1 MTTTVRWL
9 GLNKPVANLKLIR
22 DPGINPGQRLELS
35 VEQQSVVAHRGS
47 PLLVLGGPGTGK
59 SALMIERALSYIEEG
74 IDPNQIL
81 LLTFDRE
88 RATELNDSIVA
99 HIPKSINGAI
109 VKTIPAFAFGLLRAH
124 AAQNGK
130 KPPTLFSGAEQDFYI
145 RELLGPSVISNLA
158 GWPEELLAAVM
169 TGAFAREMRDLI
181 MRATERGI
189 NPDQLA
195 HLSSSENF
203 PLWLPASKFYLEYT
217 HSRTIDEDYKLDPSE
232 LIINAINLIARDE
245 KLHQE
250 LRDKYKVVFVD
261 EYQESDPAHRSLI
274 KLLSAQELTLFA
286 DPDLAVGRFRGAD
299 PEGVSRAADSF
310 ADSNGNPAKII
321 TLLKNYR
328 SSAELNNLTVSIAK
342 GFRYSRITDHRERVC
357 ASENNKEVAQSTEGT
372 EGTEG
377 KVHKHE
383 NGEILTAR
391 LETAHEEARFIA
403 HHFHS
408 LHLGQGIAYNKMAII
423 LRSPGARTAT
433 LRRTLGSLGIPVAQD
448 SNSIPLI
455 LQSAISPMILIA
467 RIGLAHSDERRREIL
482 NPENIEA
489 LLLSP
494 FAGGDPLTLRR
505 MRYTLLKMR
514 DVENVE
520 TNETKESGDKP
531 QNTHEI
537 LRDLLLT
544 PMADFDWNEFAAA
557 KRISDLIAVAIKAA
571 NRKAAQSENVLWE
584 IWDNAVADDGR
595 KISQLW
601 QSAAI
606 EGDSS
611 ADSNLD
617 AVLSLFEAAARHADR
632 YPGASAG
639 AFIKQIESEVI
650 EADTIATRA
659 ARTGV
664 VEILTA
670 HSAKGREWDVVAV
683 AGVEEGRWPNLKARG
698 SLLGSERLA
707 EIARRDVAAARSES
721 EHLLGAA
728 SALLD
733 DERRLFYNALTRA
746 RRYLFLT
753 STTGG
758 EEQPSQF
765 FAEVE
770 DHLYPTGAPE
780 LKLPTYL
787 PPALLVA
794 KLRKMAEDSTTKP
807 EDFAAAVTLL
817 KTLDKAGISAA
828 NPLRWYGALPLST
841 DAPLV
846 ADGEPLKISPS
857 SLETL
862 RKCSLKWVLENH
874 GGRDGDSNAQLL
886 GSAFHELAAR
896 VINGANVKELTS
908 ELKILWSKLELG
920 EGWSERKERDR
931 AVEMLVKFTNW
942 HQQRPTQLLA
952 VEESFSFT
960 LGRALIKGSVD
971 RLELAV
977 DGSLIIVDL
986 KTAKNVISI
995 PDGKEHAQLAAYQ
1008 LAVAE
1013 GGFKNFP
1020 DNKTPGGALLY
1031 YAADGKKGA
1040 DRKQAPINV
1049 ETVRGE
1055 ILRDSELMAA
1065 AKFIA
1070 TENSLCRTCG
1080 VIASCPIKNEGRS
1093 LFS

>member
-1 MTTTVRWL
+1 MATTVRWL

-22 DPGINPGQRLELS
+22 EPGINPGQRLELS
-35 VEQQSVVAHRGS
+35 DEQKSVVTHRGT
-47 PLLVLGGPGTGK
+47 PLLVIGGPGTGK
-59 SALMIERALSYIEEG
+59 SALMVERALSYIEEG

-88 RATELNDSIVA
+88 RATELNDAIVSQ
-99 HIPKSINGAI
+99 IPKSINGAI
-109 VKTIPAFAFGLLRAH
+109 VKTIPAFAYGLLRAH

-130 KPPTLFSGAEQDFYI
+130 KPPTLLSGAEQDFYI
-145 RELLGPSVISNLA
+145 RELLAPSAISNSA
-158 GWPEELLAAVM
+158 NWPEELLAAVK
-169 TGAFAREMRDLI
+169 TAAFAREMRDLI

-189 NPDQLA
+189 SSDQLA
-195 HLSSSENF
+195 QLSTRENF

-217 HSRTIDEDYKLDPSE
+217 QSRTIDEDYKLDPSE
-232 LIINAINLIARDE
+232 LIINAINLIGRDE

-250 LRDKYKVVFVD
+250 LRDKYKVILVD
-261 EYQESDPAHRSLI
+261 EYQESDPAHRALI
-274 KLLSAQELTLFA
+274 KLISAQELTLFA
-286 DPDLAVGRFRGAD
+286 DPDSAVGRFRGAD
-299 PEGVSRAADSF
+299 PEGVSRAAESF
-310 ADSNGNPAKII
+310 ADSNGNPAKTIY
-321 TLLKNYR
+321 LLKNYR
-328 SSAELNNLTVSIAK
+328 SSLELNNLTVSIAK
-342 GFRYSRITDHRERVC
+342 SFRYSRIINHRERIC
-357 ASENNKEVAQSTEGT
+357 ASENNKEVAQSTEVTKGT

-377 KVHKHE
+377 KVDKQE
-383 NGEILTAR
+383 NGEILRAR

-408 LHLGQGIAYNKMAII
+408 LHLGEGIPYNKMAII
-423 LRSPGARTAT
+423 LRSPGARSAT
-433 LRRTLGSLGIPVAQD
+433 LRRTLSALGIPVAQD

-482 NPENIEA
+482 TPENVES

-514 DVENVE
+514 DFDSSEVSE
-520 TNETKESGDKP
+520 TQ

-557 KRISDLIAVAIKAA
+557 KRISDLIAVSIKAA

-584 IWDNAVADDGR
+584 IWDNAIADDGR
-595 KISQLW
+595 KISQVW

-606 EGDSS
+606 DGDSS

-659 ARTGV
+659 ARNGV

-683 AGVEEGRWPNLKARG
+683 AGIEEGRWPNLKARG

-707 EIARRDVAAARSES
+707 EIARREVADARSES

-746 RRYLFLT
+746 RRYLLLT

-758 EEQPSQF
+758 DEQPSQF

-794 KLRKMAEDSTTKP
+794 KLRRIAEDSNTNK

-817 KTLDKAGISAA
+817 KTLDTAGISAA
-828 NPLRWYGALPLST
+828 NPQRWYGALPLST

-862 RKCSLKWVLENH
+862 RKCSLKWVLESH

-896 VINGANVKELTS
+896 VINGATVNELTS
-908 ELKILWSKLELG
+908 ELKTLWTKLELG
-920 EGWSERKERDR
+920 EGWSESKERDR

-952 VEESFSFT
+952 VEENFSFT
-960 LGRALIKGSVD
+960 LGRAVIKGSVD

-986 KTAKNVISI
+986 KTAKNVVSVAEGQ
-995 PDGKEHAQLAAYQ
+995 DHAQLAAYQ

-1020 DNKTPGGALLY
+1020 ENKTPGGALLY
-1031 YAADGKKGA
+1031 FVADGKKGA

-1049 ETVRGE
+1049 ENVRGE

-1065 AKFIA
+1065 AKFLA
-1070 TENSLCRTCG
+1070 TENTLCRTCG

>member
-1 MTTTVRWL
+1 M
-9 GLNKPVANLKLIR
+9 NKPVANLKLIR
-22 DPGINPGQRLELS
+22 DPGINPGQRLDLS
-35 VEQQSVVAHRGS
+35 VEQQSVVDHRGS

-59 SALMIERALSYIEEG
+59 SALMIERALSYIGEG
-74 IDPNQIL
+74 VDPNQIL

-99 HIPKSINGAI
+99 HLPKSINGAI

-130 KPPTLFSGAEQDFYI
+130 KPPTLLSGAEQDFYI
-145 RELLGPSVISNLA
+145 RELLGPSAISNLA
-158 GWPEELLAAVM
+158 GWPEELLAAVK
-169 TGAFAREMRDLI
+169 TAAFAREMRDLI

-195 HLSSSENF
+195 QLSSSENF
-203 PLWLPASKFYLEYT
+203 PIWLPASKFYLEYT

-250 LRDKYKVVFVD
+250 LRDKYKVVLVD

-310 ADSNGNPAKII
+310 ADSNGKPAKII
-321 TLLKNYR
+321 CLLKNYR
-328 SSAELNNLTVSIAK
+328 SSVELNNLTVSIAK

-357 ASENNKEVAQSTEGT
+357 EANKNSLNKKENSMS
-372 EGTEG
+372 
-377 KVHKHE
+377 
-383 NGEILTAR
+383 GEILTAR

-408 LHLGQGIAYNKMAII
+408 LHLGEGIAYNKMAII

-433 LRRTLGSLGIPVAQD
+433 LRRTLGALGIPVAQD

-482 NPENIEA
+482 NPENVEA

-514 DVENVE
+514 DVESNGSNGSNKSNGTGE
-520 TNETKESGDKP
+520 AQ

-557 KRISDLIAVAIKAA
+557 KRISDLIAVSIKAA

-601 QSAAI
+601 QNAAI
-606 EGDSS
+606 DGDSS

-659 ARTGV
+659 ARNGV

-707 EIARRDVAAARSES
+707 EIARREVAAARSES

-753 STTGG
+753 ATTGG
-758 EEQPSQF
+758 DEQPSQF

-770 DHLYPTGAPE
+770 EHLYPTGAPE
-780 LKLPTYL
+780 MKVPTYL

-794 KLRKMAEDSTTKP
+794 KLRKIAEDSATSP
-807 EDFAAAVTLL
+807 EDFEAAVTLL
-817 KTLDKAGISAA
+817 KTLDTSGISAA
-828 NPLRWYGALPLST
+828 NPQRWYGALPLST

-896 VINGANVKELTS
+896 VINGANVNELTS

-920 EGWSERKERDR
+920 EGWSESKEKDR
-931 AVEMLVKFTNW
+931 AVAMLVKFTNW
-942 HQQRPTQLLA
+942 HEQRPTQLLA
-952 VEESFSFT
+952 VEEGFSFT

-986 KTAKNVISI
+986 KTAKNAVSLA
-995 PDGKEHAQLAAYQ
+995 DGQDHAQLAAYQ

-1020 DNKTPGGALLY
+1020 ENKTPGGALLY
-1031 YAADGKKGA
+1031 YVADGKKGA
-1040 DRKQAPINV
+1040 DRKQSPINV

-1070 TENSLCRTCG
+1070 TENTLCRTCG
-1080 VIASCPIKNEGRS
+1080 VKASCPIKNEGRS

>member
-35 VEQQSVVAHRGS
+35 VEQKSVVTHRGS

-59 SALMIERALSYIEEG
+59 SVLMVERALSYIEEG

-130 KPPTLFSGAEQDFYI
+130 KPPTLLSGAEQDFYI
-145 RELLGPSVISNLA
+145 RELLGPSAISNSA
-158 GWPEELLAAVM
+158 DWPEELLPAVK
-169 TGAFAREMRDLI
+169 TAAFAREMRDLI
-181 MRATERGI
+181 MRSTERGI
-189 NPDQLA
+189 SSDQLA
-195 HLSSSENF
+195 QLSTSENF

-217 HSRTIDEDYKLDPSE
+217 QSRTIDEDYKLDPSE
-232 LIINAINLIARDE
+232 LIINAINLIGRNE
-245 KLHQE
+245 QLHQE
-250 LRDKYKVVFVD
+250 LRDKYKVILVD
-261 EYQESDPAHRSLI
+261 EYQESDPAHRELI
-274 KLLSAQELTLFA
+274 KLISAQELTLFA

-310 ADSNGNPAKII
+310 ADSNGNPAKVI

-328 SSAELNNLTVSIAK
+328 SSVELNNLTVSIAK

-357 ASENNKEVAQSTEGT
+357 EVKQSKKSAQSEQVA
-372 EGTEG
+372 EVEQDG
-377 KVHKHE
+377 KVISVS
-383 NGEILTAR
+383 GEILTAR

-433 LRRTLGSLGIPVAQD
+433 LRRTLGALGIPVAQD

-514 DVENVE
+514 DVDSSEVGE
-520 TNETKESGDKP
+520 TQ

-557 KRISDLIAVAIKAA
+557 KRISDLIAVAVKAA

-584 IWDNAVADDGR
+584 IWDNALSDDGR

-632 YPGASAG
+632 YPGASAS

-659 ARTGV
+659 ARNGV

-683 AGVEEGRWPNLKARG
+683 
-698 SLLGSERLA
+698 
-707 EIARRDVAAARSES
+707 
-721 EHLLGAA
+721 
-728 SALLD
+728 
-733 DERRLFYNALTRA
+733 
-746 RRYLFLT
+746 
-753 STTGG
+753 
-758 EEQPSQF
+758 
-765 FAEVE
+765 
-770 DHLYPTGAPE
+770 
-780 LKLPTYL
+780 
-787 PPALLVA
+787 
-794 KLRKMAEDSTTKP
+794 
-807 EDFAAAVTLL
+807 
-817 KTLDKAGISAA
+817 
-828 NPLRWYGALPLST
+828 
-841 DAPLV
+841 
-846 ADGEPLKISPS
+846 
-857 SLETL
+857 
-862 RKCSLKWVLENH
+862 
-874 GGRDGDSNAQLL
+874 
-886 GSAFHELAAR
+886 
-896 VINGANVKELTS
+896 
-908 ELKILWSKLELG
+908 
-920 EGWSERKERDR
+920 
-931 AVEMLVKFTNW
+931 
-942 HQQRPTQLLA
+942 
-952 VEESFSFT
+952 
-960 LGRALIKGSVD
+960 
-971 RLELAV
+971 
-977 DGSLIIVDL
+977 
-986 KTAKNVISI
+986 
-995 PDGKEHAQLAAYQ
+995 
-1008 LAVAE
+1008 
-1013 GGFKNFP
+1013 
-1020 DNKTPGGALLY
+1020 
-1031 YAADGKKGA
+1031 
-1040 DRKQAPINV
+1040 
-1049 ETVRGE
+1049 
-1055 ILRDSELMAA
+1055 
-1065 AKFIA
+1065 
-1070 TENSLCRTCG
+1070 
-1080 VIASCPIKNEGRS
+1080 
-1093 LFS
+1093 

>member
-1 MTTTVRWL
+1 MATTVRWL
-9 GLNKPVANLKLIR
+9 GLNKPVATLKLIR
-22 DPGINPGQRLELS
+22 EPGINLGQQLELS
-35 VEQQSVVAHRGS
+35 DEQKSVVTHRGT
-47 PLLVLGGPGTGK
+47 PLLVIGGPGTGK
-59 SALMIERALSYIEEG
+59 SALMVERALSYIKEG

-88 RATELNDSIVA
+88 RATELNDAIVSQ
-99 HIPKSINGAI
+99 IPKSINGAI
-109 VKTIPAFAFGLLRAH
+109 VKTIPAFAYGLLRAH

-130 KPPTLFSGAEQDFYI
+130 KPPTLLSGAEQDFYI
-145 RELLGPSVISNLA
+145 RELLAPSAISNSA
-158 GWPEELLAAVM
+158 NWPEELLAAVK
-169 TGAFAREMRDLI
+169 TAAFAREMRDLI

-189 NPDQLA
+189 SSDQLA
-195 HLSSSENF
+195 QLSTRENF

-217 HSRTIDEDYKLDPSE
+217 QSRTIDEDYKLDPSE
-232 LIINAINLIARDE
+232 LIINAINLIGRDE

-250 LRDKYKVVFVD
+250 LRDKYKVILVD
-261 EYQESDPAHRSLI
+261 EYQESDPAHRALI
-274 KLLSAQELTLFA
+274 KLISTQELTLFA
-286 DPDLAVGRFRGAD
+286 DPDSAVGRFRGAD

-310 ADSNGNPAKII
+310 ADSNGNPAKTIY
-321 TLLKNYR
+321 LLKNYR
-328 SSAELNNLTVSIAK
+328 SSLELNNLTVSIANS
-342 GFRYSRITDHRERVC
+342 FRYSRIINHRERIC
-357 ASENNKEVAQSTEGT
+357 ASENNKEFAQSEK
-372 EGTEG
+372 G
-377 KVHKHE
+377 KVDKQE
-383 NGEILTAR
+383 NGEILTAC

-408 LHLGQGIAYNKMAII
+408 LHLGEGIPYNKMAII

-433 LRRTLGSLGIPVAQD
+433 LRRTLGALGIPVAQD

-455 LQSAISPMILIA
+455 LQSVISPMILIA

-482 NPENIEA
+482 TPENVGS

-514 DVENVE
+514 DIDHDQSEE
-520 TNETKESGDKP
+520 KQ

-557 KRISDLIAVAIKAA
+557 KRVSDLIAVSIKAA
-571 NRKAAQSENVLWE
+571 NRKVAQSENVLWE
-584 IWDNAVADDGR
+584 IWDNAIAEDGR
-595 KISQLW
+595 KISQVW
-601 QSAAI
+601 QGAAI
-606 EGDSS
+606 DGDSS

-617 AVLSLFEAAARHADR
+617 AVLSLFESAARHADR

-659 ARTGV
+659 ARNGV

-683 AGVEEGRWPNLKARG
+683 AGIEEARWPNLKARG
-698 SLLGSERLA
+698 SLLGSERVA
-707 EIARRDVAAARSES
+707 EIARREVADARSES

-746 RRYLFLT
+746 RRYLLLT

-758 EEQPSQF
+758 DEQPSQF

-794 KLRKMAEDSTTKP
+794 KLRRIAEDSNTNQ

-817 KTLDKAGISAA
+817 KTLDTAGISAA
-828 NPLRWYGALPLST
+828 NPQRWYGALPLST

-862 RKCSLKWVLENH
+862 RKCSLKWVLESH

-896 VINGANVKELTS
+896 VINGATVNELTS
-908 ELKILWSKLELG
+908 ELKTLWTKLELG
-920 EGWSERKERDR
+920 EGWSESKERDR

-952 VEESFSFT
+952 VEENFSFT
-960 LGRALIKGSVD
+960 LGRAVIKGSVD

-986 KTAKNVISI
+986 KTAKNVVSVAEGQ
-995 PDGKEHAQLAAYQ
+995 DHAQLAAYQ

-1020 DNKTPGGALLY
+1020 ENKTPGGALLY
-1031 YAADGKKGA
+1031 FVADGKKGA
-1040 DRKQAPINV
+1040 DRKQAPIIV
-1049 ETVRGE
+1049 ENVRGE

-1070 TENSLCRTCG
+1070 TENTLCRTCG

>member
-1 MTTTVRWL
+1 MATTVRWL
-9 GLNKPVANLKLIR
+9 GLNKPVAILKLIR
-22 DPGINPGQRLELS
+22 DPGTNLGQRLELS
-35 VEQQSVVAHRGS
+35 VEQKSVVAHRGS

-59 SALMIERALSYIEEG
+59 SALMVERALSYIEQG
-74 IDPNQIL
+74 INPNQIL

-109 VKTIPAFAFGLLRAH
+109 VKTIPALAFGLLRAH

-130 KPPTLFSGAEQDFYI
+130 KPPTLLSGAEQEFYI
-145 RELLGPSVISNLA
+145 RELLGPSAISNLA
-158 GWPEELLAAVM
+158 GWPEELLVAVKTAA
-169 TGAFAREMRDLI
+169 FSREMRDLI

-189 NPDQLA
+189 MPEELAQL
-195 HLSSSENF
+195 STSENF

-250 LRDKYKVVFVD
+250 LRNKYKVVLVD
-261 EYQESDPAHRSLI
+261 EYQESDPAHRELI
-274 KLLSAQELTLFA
+274 KLISAQELTLFA

-321 TLLKNYR
+321 YLVKNYR
-328 SSAELNNLTVSIAK
+328 SSVELNNLTVSIAK
-342 GFRYSRITDHRERVC
+342 SFRYSRIINHRERLC
-357 ASENNKEVAQSTEGT
+357 ASENIKEIAQNAEGT
-372 EGTEG
+372 DGTDGTEG
-377 KVHKHE
+377 KVDKHE

-408 LHLGQGIAYNKMAII
+408 LHLGDGIPYNKMAII

-467 RIGLAHSDERRREIL
+467 RVGLAHSDERRREIL
-482 NPENIEA
+482 TPENVES

-505 MRYTLLKMR
+505 IRYTLLKMR
-514 DVENVE
+514 DIDSSEVGE
-520 TNETKESGDKP
+520 TQ

-557 KRISDLIAVAIKAA
+557 KRISDLIAVSIKAA

-584 IWDNAVADDGR
+584 IWDNAIADDGR
-595 KISQLW
+595 KISQVW

-606 EGDSS
+606 DGDSS

-659 ARTGV
+659 ARNGV

-683 AGVEEGRWPNLKARG
+683 AGIEEGQWPNLKARG

-707 EIARRDVAAARSES
+707 EIARQEVADARSES

-746 RRYLFLT
+746 RRYLLLT

-758 EEQPSQF
+758 DEQPSQF

-770 DHLYPTGAPE
+770 DFLYPTGAPE

-794 KLRKMAEDSTTKP
+794 KLRKIAEDSTSKP
-807 EDFAAAVTLL
+807 EDFEAAVTLL

-828 NPLRWYGALPLST
+828 NPQRWYGALPLST

-920 EGWSERKERDR
+920 EGWSESKERDR

-1031 YAADGKKGA
+1031 YVADGKKGA

-1049 ETVRGE
+1049 ENVRGE

>member
-1 MTTTVRWL
+1 MATTVRWL
-9 GLNKPVANLKLIR
+9 GLNKPVATLKLIR
-22 DPGINPGQRLELS
+22 EPGINLGQQLELS
-35 VEQQSVVAHRGS
+35 DEQKSVVTHRGT
-47 PLLVLGGPGTGK
+47 PLLVIGGPGTGK
-59 SALMIERALSYIEEG
+59 SALMVERALSYIKEG

-88 RATELNDSIVA
+88 RATELNDAIVSQ
-99 HIPKSINGAI
+99 IPKSINGAI
-109 VKTIPAFAFGLLRAH
+109 VKTIPAFAYGLLRAH

-130 KPPTLFSGAEQDFYI
+130 KPPTLLSGAEQDFYI
-145 RELLGPSVISNLA
+145 RELLAPSAISNSA
-158 GWPEELLAAVM
+158 NWPEELLAAVK
-169 TGAFAREMRDLI
+169 TAAFAREMRDLI

-189 NPDQLA
+189 SSDQLA
-195 HLSSSENF
+195 QLSTRENF

-217 HSRTIDEDYKLDPSE
+217 QSRTIDEDYKLDPSE
-232 LIINAINLIARDE
+232 LIINAINLIGRDE

-250 LRDKYKVVFVD
+250 LRDKYKVILVD
-261 EYQESDPAHRSLI
+261 EYQESDPAHRALI
-274 KLLSAQELTLFA
+274 KLISTQELTLFA
-286 DPDLAVGRFRGAD
+286 DPDSAVGRFRGAD

-310 ADSNGNPAKII
+310 ADSNGNPAKTIY
-321 TLLKNYR
+321 LLKNYR
-328 SSAELNNLTVSIAK
+328 SSLELNNLTVSIANS
-342 GFRYSRITDHRERVC
+342 FRYSRIINHRERIC
-357 ASENNKEVAQSTEGT
+357 ASENNKELAQSEK
-372 EGTEG
+372 G
-377 KVHKHE
+377 KVDKQE
-383 NGEILTAR
+383 NGEILTAC

-408 LHLGQGIAYNKMAII
+408 LHLGEGIPYNKMAII

-433 LRRTLGSLGIPVAQD
+433 LRRTLGALGIPVAQD

-455 LQSAISPMILIA
+455 LQSVISPMILIA

-482 NPENIEA
+482 TPENVES

-514 DVENVE
+514 DIDHDQSEE
-520 TNETKESGDKP
+520 KQ

-557 KRISDLIAVAIKAA
+557 KRVSDLIAVSIKAA

-584 IWDNAVADDGR
+584 IWDNAIAEDGR
-595 KISQLW
+595 KISQVW
-601 QSAAI
+601 QGAAI
-606 EGDSS
+606 DGDSS

-617 AVLSLFEAAARHADR
+617 AVLSLFESAARHADR

-659 ARTGV
+659 ARNGV

-683 AGVEEGRWPNLKARG
+683 AGIEEARWPNLKARG

-707 EIARRDVAAARSES
+707 EIARREVADARSES

-746 RRYLFLT
+746 RRYLLLT

-758 EEQPSQF
+758 DEQPSQF

-794 KLRKMAEDSTTKP
+794 KLRIIAEDSNTNK

-817 KTLDKAGISAA
+817 KTLDTAGISAA
-828 NPLRWYGALPLST
+828 NPQRWYGALPLST

-862 RKCSLKWVLENH
+862 RKCSLKWVLESY

-896 VINGANVKELTS
+896 VINGATVNELTS
-908 ELKILWSKLELG
+908 ELKTLWIKLELG
-920 EGWSERKERDR
+920 EGWSESKERDR

-952 VEESFSFT
+952 VEENFSFT
-960 LGRALIKGSVD
+960 LGRAVIKGSVD

-986 KTAKNVISI
+986 KTAKNVVSVAEGQ
-995 PDGKEHAQLAAYQ
+995 DHAQLAAYQ

-1020 DNKTPGGALLY
+1020 ENKTPGGALLY
-1031 YAADGKKGA
+1031 FVADGKKGA
-1040 DRKQAPINV
+1040 DRKQAPIIV
-1049 ETVRGE
+1049 ENVRGE

-1070 TENSLCRTCG
+1070 TENTLCRTCG

>member
-1 MTTTVRWL
+1 MATTVRWL

-22 DPGINPGQRLELS
+22 EPGINPGQRLELS
-35 VEQQSVVAHRGS
+35 DEQRSVVAHRGS

-59 SALMIERALSYIEEG
+59 SVLMVERALSYIEEG

-109 VKTIPAFAFGLLRAH
+109 VKTIPALAFGLLRAH

-130 KPPTLFSGAEQDFYI
+130 KPPTLLSGAEQEFYI
-145 RELLGPSVISNLA
+145 RELLGPSAISNLA
-158 GWPEELLAAVM
+158 GWPEELLAAVK
-169 TGAFAREMRDLI
+169 TAAFAREMRDLI

-189 NPDQLA
+189 RPEALAQL
-195 HLSSSENF
+195 SKSENF
-203 PLWLPASKFYLEYT
+203 PIWLPASKFYLEYT

-232 LIINAINLIARDE
+232 LIINATNLIARDE
-245 KLHQE
+245 QLHQE
-250 LRDKYKVVFVD
+250 LRNKYKVVLVD
-261 EYQESDPAHRSLI
+261 EYQESDPAHRELI
-274 KLLSAQELTLFA
+274 KLISAQELTLFA

-310 ADSNGNPAKII
+310 ADSNGNPAEILY
-321 TLLKNYR
+321 LLKNYR
-328 SSAELNNLTVSIAK
+328 SSLELNNLTVSIAK
-342 GFRYSRITDHRERVC
+342 GFRYSRITEHRERVC
-357 ASENNKEVAQSTEGT
+357 EVEQSKKSAQSGDN
-372 EGTEG
+372 
-377 KVHKHE
+377 KQKNMQE

-408 LHLGQGIAYNKMAII
+408 LHLGEGIPYNKMAII

-433 LRRTLGSLGIPVAQD
+433 LRRTLGALGIPVSQD

-467 RIGLAHSDERRREIL
+467 RISLAHSDERRREIL
-482 NPENIEA
+482 TPENVES

-514 DVENVE
+514 DVDSPGTNE
-520 TNETKESGDKP
+520 TNETQ

-557 KRISDLIAVAIKAA
+557 KRISDLIAVAVKAA

-584 IWDNAVADDGR
+584 IWDNAIADDGR

-632 YPGASAG
+632 YPGASAS

-707 EIARRDVAAARSES
+707 EIARREVAAARSES

-746 RRYLFLT
+746 RRYLLLT
-753 STTGG
+753 STTNGD
-758 EEQPSQF
+758 EQPSQF

-794 KLRKMAEDSTTKP
+794 KLRKIAEDSTTNP

-828 NPLRWYGALPLST
+828 NPQRWYGALPLST

-896 VINGANVKELTS
+896 VINGANVNELTS

-920 EGWSERKERDR
+920 EGWSESKERDH
-931 AVEMLVKFTNW
+931 AVEMLIKFTNW

-986 KTAKNVISI
+986 KTAKNVLSI
-995 PDGKEHAQLAAYQ
+995 ADGKKHAQLAAYQ

-1020 DNKTPGGALLY
+1020 DKKTPGGALLY
-1031 YAADGKKGA
+1031 YVADGKKGA

-1049 ETVRGE
+1049 ENVRGE

>member
-1 MTTTVRWL
+1 
-9 GLNKPVANLKLIR
+9 
-22 DPGINPGQRLELS
+22 
-35 VEQQSVVAHRGS
+35 
-47 PLLVLGGPGTGK
+47 
-59 SALMIERALSYIEEG
+59 
-74 IDPNQIL
+74 
-81 LLTFDRE
+81 
-88 RATELNDSIVA
+88 IVSQ
-99 HIPKSINGAI
+99 IPKSINGAI

-130 KPPTLFSGAEQDFYI
+130 KPPTLLSGAEQDFYI
-145 RELLGPSVISNLA
+145 RELLGPSAISNSA
-158 GWPEELLAAVM
+158 KWPEELLAAVK
-169 TGAFAREMRDLI
+169 TAAFAREMRDLI

-189 NPDQLA
+189 TTDQLA
-195 HLSSSENF
+195 QLSTRENF

-217 HSRTIDEDYKLDPSE
+217 QSRTIDEDYKLDPSE
-232 LIINAINLIARDE
+232 LIINAINLIGRDE
-245 KLHQE
+245 QLHQE
-250 LRDKYKVVFVD
+250 LRDKYKVILVD
-261 EYQESDPAHRSLI
+261 EYQESDPAHRALI
-274 KLLSAQELTLFA
+274 KLISAQELTLFA

-310 ADSNGNPAKII
+310 ADSNGNPAKISY
-321 TLLKNYR
+321 LLKNYR
-328 SSAELNNLTVSIAK
+328 SSVELNNLTVSIAK

-357 ASENNKEVAQSTEGT
+357 EVEQSKKSAQSEQVA
-372 EGTEG
+372 EVEQDG
-377 KVHKHE
+377 KVISVS
-383 NGEILTAR
+383 GEILTAR

-433 LRRTLGSLGIPVAQD
+433 LRRTLGALGIPVAQD

-467 RIGLAHSDERRREIL
+467 RIGLAHSDERRHEIL

-514 DVENVE
+514 DIDTPE
-520 TNETKESGDKP
+520 KQ

-557 KRISDLIAVAIKAA
+557 KRISDLIAVAVKAA

-584 IWDNAVADDGR
+584 IWDNALSDDGR

-632 YPGASAG
+632 YPGASAS

-659 ARTGV
+659 ARNGV

-707 EIARRDVAAARSES
+707 EIARREVAAARSES

-746 RRYLFLT
+746 RRYLLLT

-758 EEQPSQF
+758 DEQPSQF

-770 DHLYPTGAPE
+770 DYLYPTGAPE

-794 KLRKMAEDSTTKP
+794 KLRTIAEDSTTNP

-828 NPLRWYGALPLST
+828 NPQRWYGALPLST

-862 RKCSLKWVLENH
+862 RKCSLKWVLESH

-896 VINGANVKELTS
+896 VINGANVNELTS

-920 EGWSERKERDR
+920 EGWSESKERDR

-942 HQQRPTQLLA
+942 HQQR
-952 VEESFSFT
+952 
-960 LGRALIKGSVD
+960 
-971 RLELAV
+971 
-977 DGSLIIVDL
+977 
-986 KTAKNVISI
+986 
-995 PDGKEHAQLAAYQ
+995 
-1008 LAVAE
+1008 
-1013 GGFKNFP
+1013 
-1020 DNKTPGGALLY
+1020 
-1031 YAADGKKGA
+1031 
-1040 DRKQAPINV
+1040 
-1049 ETVRGE
+1049 
-1055 ILRDSELMAA
+1055 
-1065 AKFIA
+1065 
-1070 TENSLCRTCG
+1070 
-1080 VIASCPIKNEGRS
+1080 
-1093 LFS
+1093 

>member
-22 DPGINPGQRLELS
+22 EPGINLGQRLELS
-35 VEQQSVVAHRGS
+35 DEQKSVVTHRGT
-47 PLLVLGGPGTGK
+47 PLLVIGGPGTGK
-59 SALMIERALSYIEEG
+59 SALMVERALSYIEEG

-88 RATELNDSIVA
+88 RATELNDAIVSQ
-99 HIPKSINGAI
+99 IPKSINGAI
-109 VKTIPAFAFGLLRAH
+109 VKTIPAFAYGLLRAH

-130 KPPTLFSGAEQDFYI
+130 KPPTLLSGAEQDFYI
-145 RELLGPSVISNLA
+145 RELLDPSAISNA
-158 GWPEELLAAVM
+158 ADWPEELLAAVK
-169 TGAFAREMRDLI
+169 TAAFAREMRDLI

-189 NPDQLA
+189 TTDQLA
-195 HLSSSENF
+195 QLSTRENF

-217 HSRTIDEDYKLDPSE
+217 QSRTIDEDYKLDPSE
-232 LIINAINLIARDE
+232 LIINAINLISRDE
-245 KLHQE
+245 LLHQE
-250 LRDKYKVVFVD
+250 LRDKYKVILVD
-261 EYQESDPAHRSLI
+261 EYQESDPVHRALI
-274 KLLSAQELTLFA
+274 KLISAQELTLFA
-286 DPDLAVGRFRGAD
+286 DPDSAVGRFRGAD

-310 ADSNGNPAKII
+310 ADSNGNPAKTIY
-321 TLLKNYR
+321 LLNNYR
-328 SSAELNNLTVSIAK
+328 SSLELNDLTVSIAK
-342 GFRYSRITDHRERVC
+342 SFRYSRIINHRERIC
-357 ASENNKEVAQSTEGT
+357 ASENSKEIVRNT

-377 KVHKHE
+377 KVDKHE

-408 LHLGQGIAYNKMAII
+408 LHLGEGIPYNKMAII

-433 LRRTLGSLGIPVAQD
+433 LRRTLGALGIPVAQD

-467 RIGLAHSDERRREIL
+467 RVGLAHSDERRREIL
-482 NPENIEA
+482 TPENVES

-514 DVENVE
+514 DIDSNDVSE
-520 TNETKESGDKP
+520 TQ

-557 KRISDLIAVAIKAA
+557 KRISDLIAVSIKAA

-584 IWDNAVADDGR
+584 IWDNAIADDGR
-595 KISQLW
+595 KISQVW

-606 EGDSS
+606 DGDSS

-659 ARTGV
+659 ARNGV

-683 AGVEEGRWPNLKARG
+683 AGIEEGRWPNLKARG
-698 SLLGSERLA
+698 SLLGSERLS
-707 EIARRDVAAARSES
+707 EIARREVADARSES

-746 RRYLFLT
+746 RRYLLLT

-758 EEQPSQF
+758 DEQPSQF

-770 DHLYPTGAPE
+770 DHLYPKGAPE

-794 KLRKMAEDSTTKP
+794 KLRRIAEDSNTNK
-807 EDFAAAVTLL
+807 EDFSAAVTLL
-817 KTLDKAGISAA
+817 KTLDTAGISAA
-828 NPLRWYGALPLST
+828 NPQRWYGALPLST

-846 ADGEPLKISPS
+846 ADGELLKISPS

-862 RKCSLKWVLENH
+862 RKCSLKWVLESH

-886 GSAFHELAAR
+886 GSAFHELASR
-896 VINGANVKELTS
+896 VINGATVNELTS
-908 ELKILWSKLELG
+908 ELKTLWTKLELG
-920 EGWSERKERDR
+920 EGWSESKERDR
-931 AVEMLVKFTNW
+931 AVDMLVKFTNW

-952 VEESFSFT
+952 VEENFSFT
-960 LGRALIKGSVD
+960 LGRAVIKGSVD

-986 KTAKNVISI
+986 KTAKNVVSVAEGQ
-995 PDGKEHAQLAAYQ
+995 DHAQLAAYQ

-1020 DNKTPGGALLY
+1020 ENKTPGGALLY
-1031 YAADGKKGA
+1031 FAADGKKGA

-1049 ETVRGE
+1049 ENVRGE

-1070 TENSLCRTCG
+1070 TENTLCRTCG

>member
-1 MTTTVRWL
+1 MATTVRWL

-22 DPGINPGQRLELS
+22 EPGINLGQRLELS
-35 VEQQSVVAHRGS
+35 DEQKSVVTHRGT
-47 PLLVLGGPGTGK
+47 PLLVIGGPGTGK
-59 SALMIERALSYIEEG
+59 SVLMVERALSYIEEG
-74 IDPNQIL
+74 FDPNQIL

-88 RATELNDSIVA
+88 RATELNDAIVSQ
-99 HIPKSINGAI
+99 IPKSINGAI
-109 VKTIPAFAFGLLRAH
+109 VKTIPAFAYGLLRAH

-130 KPPTLFSGAEQDFYI
+130 KPPTLLSGAEQDFYI
-145 RELLGPSVISNLA
+145 RELLDPSAISNA
-158 GWPEELLAAVM
+158 ADWPEELLAAVK
-169 TGAFAREMRDLI
+169 TAAFAREMRDLI

-189 NPDQLA
+189 TTDQLA
-195 HLSSSENF
+195 QLSTRENF

-217 HSRTIDEDYKLDPSE
+217 QSRTIDEDYKLDPSE
-232 LIINAINLIARDE
+232 LIINAINLISRDE
-245 KLHQE
+245 LLHQE
-250 LRDKYKVVFVD
+250 LRDKYKVILVD
-261 EYQESDPAHRSLI
+261 EYQESDPAHRALI
-274 KLLSAQELTLFA
+274 KLISAQELTLFA
-286 DPDLAVGRFRGAD
+286 DPDSAVGRFRGAD

-310 ADSNGNPAKII
+310 ADSNGNPAKTIY
-321 TLLKNYR
+321 LLKNYR
-328 SSAELNNLTVSIAK
+328 SSVELNDLTVSIAK
-342 GFRYSRITDHRERVC
+342 SFRYSRIINHRERIC
-357 ASENNKEVAQSTEGT
+357 ASENSKEIVRNTEGT

-377 KVHKHE
+377 TVDKHE

-408 LHLGQGIAYNKMAII
+408 LHLGAGIPYNKMAII

-433 LRRTLGSLGIPVAQD
+433 LRRTLGALGIPVAQD

-467 RIGLAHSDERRREIL
+467 RVGLAHSDERRREIL
-482 NPENIEA
+482 TPENVES

-514 DVENVE
+514 DIDSNDVSE
-520 TNETKESGDKP
+520 TQ

-557 KRISDLIAVAIKAA
+557 KRISDLIAVSIKAA

-584 IWDNAVADDGR
+584 IWDNAIADDGR
-595 KISQLW
+595 KISQVW

-606 EGDSS
+606 DGDSS

-659 ARTGV
+659 ARNGV

-670 HSAKGREWDVVAV
+670 HSAKGREWDVVAI
-683 AGVEEGRWPNLKARG
+683 AGIEEGRWPNLKARG

-707 EIARRDVAAARSES
+707 EIARREVADARSES

-746 RRYLFLT
+746 RRYLLLT

-758 EEQPSQF
+758 DEQPSQF

-770 DHLYPTGAPE
+770 DFLYPKGAPE

-794 KLRKMAEDSTTKP
+794 KLRRIAEDSNTNK
-807 EDFAAAVTLL
+807 EDFSAAVTLL
-817 KTLDKAGISAA
+817 KTLDTAGISAA
-828 NPLRWYGALPLST
+828 NPQHWYGALPLST

-846 ADGEPLKISPS
+846 ADGELLKISPS

-862 RKCSLKWVLENH
+862 RKCSLKWVLESH

-886 GSAFHELAAR
+886 GSAFHELASR
-896 VINGANVKELTS
+896 VINGATVNELTS
-908 ELKILWSKLELG
+908 ELKTLWSKLELG
-920 EGWSERKERDR
+920 EGWSESKERDR
-931 AVEMLVKFTNW
+931 AVDMLVKFTNW

-952 VEESFSFT
+952 VEENFSFT
-960 LGRALIKGSVD
+960 LGRAVIKGSVD

-986 KTAKNVISI
+986 KTAKNVVSVAE
-995 PDGKEHAQLAAYQ
+995 GQEHAQLAAYQ

-1020 DNKTPGGALLY
+1020 ENKTPGGALLY
-1031 YAADGKKGA
+1031 FAADGKKGA

-1049 ETVRGE
+1049 ENVRGE

-1070 TENSLCRTCG
+1070 TENTLCRTCG

>member
-1 MTTTVRWL
+1 MS
-9 GLNKPVANLKLIR
+9 KK
-22 DPGINPGQRLELS
+22 
-35 VEQQSVVAHRGS
+35 SVVTHRRT
-47 PLLVLGGPGTGK
+47 PLLVIGGPGTGK
-59 SALMIERALSYIEEG
+59 SALMVERALSYIEEG

-88 RATELNDSIVA
+88 RATELNDAIVSQ
-99 HIPKSINGAI
+99 IPKSINGAI
-109 VKTIPAFAFGLLRAH
+109 VKTIPAFAYGLLRAH

-130 KPPTLFSGAEQDFYI
+130 KPPTLLSGAEQDFYI
-145 RELLGPSVISNLA
+145 RELLGPSAISNSA
-158 GWPEELLAAVM
+158 DWPEELLAAVK
-169 TGAFAREMRDLI
+169 TAAFAREMRDLI

-189 NPDQLA
+189 TTDQLA
-195 HLSSSENF
+195 QLSTRENF

-217 HSRTIDEDYKLDPSE
+217 QSRTIDEDYKLDPSE
-232 LIINAINLIARDE
+232 LIINAINLISRDE
-245 KLHQE
+245 LLHQE
-250 LRDKYKVVFVD
+250 LRDKYKVILVD
-261 EYQESDPAHRSLI
+261 EYQESDPAHRALI
-274 KLLSAQELTLFA
+274 KLISAQELTLFA
-286 DPDLAVGRFRGAD
+286 DPDSAVGRFRGAD

-310 ADSNGNPAKII
+310 ADSNGNPAKTIY
-321 TLLKNYR
+321 LLKNYR
-328 SSAELNNLTVSIAK
+328 SSVELNDLTVSIAK
-342 GFRYSRITDHRERVC
+342 SFRYSRIINHRERIC
-357 ASENNKEVAQSTEGT
+357 ASENSKEIVRNTEGT
-372 EGTEG
+372 EGTVD
-377 KVHKHE
+377 KNE

-408 LHLGQGIAYNKMAII
+408 LHLGAGIPYNKMAII

-433 LRRTLGSLGIPVAQD
+433 LRRTLGALGIPVAQD

-467 RIGLAHSDERRREIL
+467 RVGLAHSDERRREIL
-482 NPENIEA
+482 TPENVES

-514 DVENVE
+514 DIDSSDVGE
-520 TNETKESGDKP
+520 TQ

-557 KRISDLIAVAIKAA
+557 KRISDLIAVSIKAA

-584 IWDNAVADDGR
+584 IWDNAIADDGR
-595 KISQLW
+595 KISQVW

-606 EGDSS
+606 DGDSS

-659 ARTGV
+659 ARNGV

-683 AGVEEGRWPNLKARG
+683 AGIEEGRWPNLKARG
-698 SLLGSERLA
+698 SLLGSELLS
-707 EIARRDVAAARSES
+707 EIARREVADARSES

-746 RRYLFLT
+746 RRYLLLT

-758 EEQPSQF
+758 DEQPSQF

-770 DHLYPTGAPE
+770 DHLYPKGAPE

-794 KLRKMAEDSTTKP
+794 KLRRIAEDSNTNK
-807 EDFAAAVTLL
+807 EDFSAAVTLL
-817 KTLDKAGISAA
+817 KTLDTAGISAA
-828 NPLRWYGALPLST
+828 NPQRWYGALPLST

-846 ADGEPLKISPS
+846 ADGELLKISPS

-862 RKCSLKWVLENH
+862 RKCSLKWVLESH

-886 GSAFHELAAR
+886 GSAFHELASR
-896 VINGANVKELTS
+896 VINGATVNELTS
-908 ELKILWSKLELG
+908 ELKTLWTKLELG
-920 EGWSERKERDR
+920 EGWSESKERDR
-931 AVEMLVKFTNW
+931 AVDMLVKFTNW

-952 VEESFSFT
+952 VEENFSFT
-960 LGRALIKGSVD
+960 LGRAVIKGSVD

-986 KTAKNVISI
+986 KTAKNVVSVAEGH
-995 PDGKEHAQLAAYQ
+995 DHAQLAAYQ

-1020 DNKTPGGALLY
+1020 ENKTPGGALLY
-1031 YAADGKKGA
+1031 FAADGKKGA

-1049 ETVRGE
+1049 ENVRGE

-1070 TENSLCRTCG
+1070 TENTLCRTCG

>member
-1 MTTTVRWL
+1 MATTVRWL

-22 DPGINPGQRLELS
+22 DPGINPGQRLDLS

-88 RATELNDSIVA
+88 RATELNDAIVSQ
-99 HIPKSINGAI
+99 IPKSINGAI

-130 KPPTLFSGAEQDFYI
+130 KPPTLLSGAEQDFYI
-145 RELLGPSVISNLA
+145 RELLGPSAISNLA
-158 GWPEELLAAVM
+158 GWPEELLAAVK

-232 LIINAINLIARDE
+232 LIINAINLIARNE

-250 LRDKYKVVFVD
+250 LRDKYKVVLVD

-310 ADSNGNPAKII
+310 ADSNGNPAKISY
-321 TLLKNYR
+321 LLKNYR
-328 SSAELNNLTVSIAK
+328 STVEINNLTVSIAK

-357 ASENNKEVAQSTEGT
+357 EVKQSKKSVQSQQVVEV
-372 EGTEG
+372 EQD
-377 KVHKHE
+377 KKAISLS
-383 NGEILTAR
+383 GEILTAR

-408 LHLGQGIAYNKMAII
+408 LHLGEGIPYNKMAII

-433 LRRTLGSLGIPVAQD
+433 LRRTLGALGIPVAQD

-467 RIGLAHSDERRREIL
+467 RIGLVHSDERRREIL

-520 TNETKESGDKP
+520 TLEKP

-557 KRISDLIAVAIKAA
+557 KRISDLIAVAVKAA

-584 IWDNAVADDGR
+584 IWDNALSDDGR

-794 KLRKMAEDSTTKP
+794 KLRKIAEDSTSKP

-828 NPLRWYGALPLST
+828 NPQRWYGALPLST

-896 VINGANVKELTS
+896 VINGANVNELTS

-920 EGWSERKERDR
+920 EGWSESKERDR

-1013 GGFKNFP
+1013 GGFKNFA

>member
-1 MTTTVRWL
+1 MATTVRWL

-22 DPGINPGQRLELS
+22 DPVGDPGRRLELS
-35 VEQQSVVAHRGS
+35 DEQRSVLSHRGS

-59 SALMIERALSYIEEG
+59 SALMVERALSYIEEG

-88 RATELNDSIVA
+88 RATELNDAIVSQ
-99 HIPKSINGAI
+99 IPKSINGAI
-109 VKTIPAFAFGLLRAH
+109 VKTIPAFAYGLLRAH

-130 KPPTLFSGAEQDFYI
+130 KPPTLLSGAEQDFYI
-145 RELLGPSVISNLA
+145 RELLGPSAISNSA
-158 GWPEELLAAVM
+158 DWPEDLLAAVK
-169 TGAFAREMRDLI
+169 TAAFAREMRDLI

-189 NPDQLA
+189 SSDQLA
-195 HLSSSENF
+195 QLSTRENF

-217 HSRTIDEDYKLDPSE
+217 QSRTIDEDYKLDPSE
-232 LIINAINLIARDE
+232 LIINAINLIGRDE
-245 KLHQE
+245 QLHQE
-250 LRDKYKVVFVD
+250 LRDKYKVILVD
-261 EYQESDPAHRSLI
+261 EYQESDPAHRALI
-274 KLLSAQELTLFA
+274 KLISAQELTLFA
-286 DPDLAVGRFRGAD
+286 DPDSAVGRFRGAD

-310 ADSNGNPAKII
+310 ADSNGNPAKTIY
-321 TLLKNYR
+321 LLKNYR
-328 SSAELNNLTVSIAK
+328 SSLELNDLTVSIAK
-342 GFRYSRITDHRERVC
+342 SFRYSRIVNHRERVC
-357 ASENNKEVAQSTEGT
+357 ASVNIKEVGQSTEDNQA
-372 EGTEG
+372 
-377 KVHKHE
+377 

-408 LHLGQGIAYNKMAII
+408 LHLGEGIPYNKMAII

-433 LRRTLGSLGIPVAQD
+433 LRRTLGALGIPVAQD

-482 NPENIEA
+482 TPENVES

-514 DVENVE
+514 DINSSEVGE
-520 TNETKESGDKP
+520 TQ

-544 PMADFDWNEFAAA
+544 PMADFDWNEFAVA
-557 KRISDLIAVAIKAA
+557 KRISDLIAVSIKAA

-584 IWDNAVADDGR
+584 IWDNAIAEDGR
-595 KISQLW
+595 KISQVW

-606 EGDSS
+606 DGDSS

-617 AVLSLFEAAARHADR
+617 AVLSLFESAARHADR

-659 ARTGV
+659 ARNGV

-683 AGVEEGRWPNLKARG
+683 AGIEEGRWPNLKARG

-707 EIARRDVAAARSES
+707 EIARREVAAARSES
-721 EHLLGAA
+721 ELLLGAA

-746 RRYLFLT
+746 RRYLLLT

-758 EEQPSQF
+758 DEQPSQF

-770 DHLYPTGAPE
+770 EHLYPTGAPE
-780 LKLPTYL
+780 LKAPTYL

-794 KLRKMAEDSTTKP
+794 KLRRIAEDSNTNKD
-807 EDFAAAVTLL
+807 DFAAAVTLL
-817 KTLDKAGISAA
+817 KTLDTAGISAA
-828 NPLRWYGALPLST
+828 NPQRWYGALPLST

-862 RKCSLKWVLENH
+862 RKCSLKWVLESH

-886 GSAFHELAAR
+886 GSAFHELASR
-896 VINGANVKELTS
+896 VINGATVNELTS
-908 ELKILWSKLELG
+908 ELKTLWTKLELG
-920 EGWSERKERDR
+920 EGWSESKERDR
-931 AVEMLVKFTNW
+931 AVDMLVKFTNW

-960 LGRALIKGSVD
+960 LGRAVIKGSVD

-986 KTAKNVISI
+986 KTAKNVVSI
-995 PDGKEHAQLAAYQ
+995 AEGQEHAQLAAYQ

-1020 DNKTPGGALLY
+1020 ENKTPGGALLY
-1031 YAADGKKGA
+1031 FAADGKKGA

-1049 ETVRGE
+1049 ENVRGE

-1070 TENSLCRTCG
+1070 TENTLCRTCG

>member
-1 MTTTVRWL
+1 MATSVRWL

-22 DPGINPGQRLELS
+22 DPGINPGQRLDLS
-35 VEQQSVVAHRGS
+35 VEQKSVVAHRGS

-74 IDPNQIL
+74 VDPNQIL

-88 RATELNDSIVA
+88 RATELNDAIVG
-99 HIPKSINGAI
+99 HLPKSINGAI

-124 AAQNGK
+124 AAENGK
-130 KPPTLFSGAEQDFYI
+130 KPPTLLSGAEQDFYI
-145 RELLGPSVISNLA
+145 RELLGPSAISNLA
-158 GWPEELLAAVM
+158 GWPEELLVAVK
-169 TGAFAREMRDLI
+169 TAAFAREMRDLI

-195 HLSSSENF
+195 QLSTSENF

-245 KLHQE
+245 KLHQQ
-250 LRDKYKVVFVD
+250 LRENYKVVLVD

-310 ADSNGNPAKII
+310 ADSNGNPAKVI

-328 SSAELNNLTVSIAK
+328 SSVELNNLTVSIAK
-342 GFRYSRITDHRERVC
+342 GFRYSRIIEQRERVC
-357 ASENNKEVAQSTEGT
+357 ETANTQLGKDANTEG
-372 EGTEG
+372 
-377 KVHKHE
+377 
-383 NGEILTAR
+383 GEILTAR

-408 LHLGQGIAYNKMAII
+408 LHLGEGIAYNKMAII

-482 NPENIEA
+482 NPENVEA

-514 DVENVE
+514 DVES
-520 TNETKESGDKP
+520 NETGETH

-557 KRISDLIAVAIKAA
+557 KRISDLITVAIKAA

-606 EGDSS
+606 DGDSS

-617 AVLSLFEAAARHADR
+617 AVLSLFESAARHADR

-659 ARTGV
+659 ARNGV

-698 SLLGSERLA
+698 SLLGSERVA

-753 STTGG
+753 ATTGG
-758 EEQPSQF
+758 DDQPSQF

-770 DHLYPTGAPE
+770 DHFYPTGAPE
-780 LKLPTYL
+780 VKSPTYL

-794 KLRKMAEDSTTKP
+794 KLRKIAEDSTTTS
-807 EDFAAAVTLL
+807 EDFAAAVSLL
-817 KTLDKAGISAA
+817 KSLDISGISAA

-886 GSAFHELAAR
+886 GTAFHELAAR
-896 VINGANVKELTS
+896 VIKGANVNELTS

-920 EGWSERKERDR
+920 EGWSESKEKDR
-931 AVEMLVKFTNW
+931 AIEMLVKFTNW
-942 HQQRPTQLLA
+942 HEQRPTQLLA
-952 VEESFSFT
+952 VEEGFSFT

-986 KTAKNVISI
+986 KTAKNVVSLA
-995 PDGKEHAQLAAYQ
+995 DGQDHAQLAAYQ

-1020 DNKTPGGALLY
+1020 ENKTPGGALLY
-1031 YAADGKKGA
+1031 YVADGKKGA
-1040 DRKQAPINV
+1040 DRKQSPINV

-1070 TENSLCRTCG
+1070 TENTLCRTCG
-1080 VIASCPIKNEGRS
+1080 VKASCPIKNEGRS

>member
-1 MTTTVRWL
+1 MATTVRWL
-9 GLNKPVANLKLIR
+9 GLNKPVATLKLIR
-22 DPGINPGQRLELS
+22 EPGINLGQQLELS
-35 VEQQSVVAHRGS
+35 DEQKSVVTHRGT
-47 PLLVLGGPGTGK
+47 PLLVIGGPGTGK
-59 SALMIERALSYIEEG
+59 SALMVERALSYIKEG

-88 RATELNDSIVA
+88 RATELNDAIVSQ
-99 HIPKSINGAI
+99 IPKSINGAI
-109 VKTIPAFAFGLLRAH
+109 VKTIPAFAYGLLRAH

-130 KPPTLFSGAEQDFYI
+130 KPPTLLSGAEQDFYI
-145 RELLGPSVISNLA
+145 RELLAPSAISNSA
-158 GWPEELLAAVM
+158 NWPEELLAAVK
-169 TGAFAREMRDLI
+169 TAAFAREMRDLI

-189 NPDQLA
+189 SSDQLA
-195 HLSSSENF
+195 QLSTRENF

-217 HSRTIDEDYKLDPSE
+217 QSRTIDEDYKLDPSE
-232 LIINAINLIARDE
+232 LIINAINLIGRDE

-250 LRDKYKVVFVD
+250 LRDKYKVILVD
-261 EYQESDPAHRSLI
+261 EYQESDPAHRALI
-274 KLLSAQELTLFA
+274 KLISTQELTLFA
-286 DPDLAVGRFRGAD
+286 DPDSAVGRFRGAD

-310 ADSNGNPAKII
+310 ADSNGNPAKTIY
-321 TLLKNYR
+321 LLKNYR
-328 SSAELNNLTVSIAK
+328 SSLELNNLTVSIANS
-342 GFRYSRITDHRERVC
+342 FRYSRIINHRERIC
-357 ASENNKEVAQSTEGT
+357 ASENNKEFAQSEK
-372 EGTEG
+372 G
-377 KVHKHE
+377 KVDKQE
-383 NGEILTAR
+383 NGEILTAC

-408 LHLGQGIAYNKMAII
+408 LHLGEGIPYNKMAII

-433 LRRTLGSLGIPVAQD
+433 LRRTLGALGIPVAQD

-482 NPENIEA
+482 TPENVES

-514 DVENVE
+514 DIDHDQSEE
-520 TNETKESGDKP
+520 KQ

-557 KRISDLIAVAIKAA
+557 KRVSDLIAVSIKAA
-571 NRKAAQSENVLWE
+571 NRKVAQSENVLWE
-584 IWDNAVADDGR
+584 IWDNAIAEDGR
-595 KISQLW
+595 KISQVW
-601 QSAAI
+601 QGAAI
-606 EGDSS
+606 DGDSS

-617 AVLSLFEAAARHADR
+617 AVLSLFESAARHADR

-659 ARTGV
+659 ARNGV

-683 AGVEEGRWPNLKARG
+683 AGIEEARWPNLKARG
-698 SLLGSERLA
+698 SLLGSERVA
-707 EIARRDVAAARSES
+707 EIARREVADARSES

-746 RRYLFLT
+746 RRYLLLT

-758 EEQPSQF
+758 DEQPSQF

-794 KLRKMAEDSTTKP
+794 KLRRIAEDSNTNQ

-817 KTLDKAGISAA
+817 KTLDTAGISAA
-828 NPLRWYGALPLST
+828 NPQRWYGALPLST

-862 RKCSLKWVLENH
+862 RKCSLKWVLESH

-896 VINGANVKELTS
+896 VINGATVNELTS
-908 ELKILWSKLELG
+908 ELKTLWTKLELG
-920 EGWSERKERDR
+920 EGWSESKERDR

-952 VEESFSFT
+952 VEENFSFT
-960 LGRALIKGSVD
+960 LGRAVIKGSVD

-986 KTAKNVISI
+986 KTAKNVVSVAEGQ
-995 PDGKEHAQLAAYQ
+995 DHAQLAAYQ

-1020 DNKTPGGALLY
+1020 ENKTPGGALLY
-1031 YAADGKKGA
+1031 FVADGKKGA
-1040 DRKQAPINV
+1040 DRKQAPIIV
-1049 ETVRGE
+1049 ENVRGE

-1070 TENSLCRTCG
+1070 TENTLCRTCG

>member
-22 DPGINPGQRLELS
+22 EPGINPGQRLELS
-35 VEQQSVVAHRGS
+35 DEQKSVVTHRGT
-47 PLLVLGGPGTGK
+47 PLLVIGGPGTGK
-59 SALMIERALSYIEEG
+59 SALMVERALSYIEEG

-88 RATELNDSIVA
+88 RATELNDAIVSQ
-99 HIPKSINGAI
+99 IPKSINGAI
-109 VKTIPAFAFGLLRAH
+109 VKTIPAFAYGLLRAH

-130 KPPTLFSGAEQDFYI
+130 KPPTLLSGAEQDFYI
-145 RELLGPSVISNLA
+145 RELLDPSAISNA
-158 GWPEELLAAVM
+158 ADWPEELLAAVK
-169 TGAFAREMRDLI
+169 TAAFAREMRDLI

-189 NPDQLA
+189 TTDQLA
-195 HLSSSENF
+195 QLSTRENF

-217 HSRTIDEDYKLDPSE
+217 QSRTIDEDYKLDPSE
-232 LIINAINLIARDE
+232 LIINAINLISRDE
-245 KLHQE
+245 LLHQE
-250 LRDKYKVVFVD
+250 LRDKYKVILID
-261 EYQESDPAHRSLI
+261 EYQESDPAHRALI
-274 KLLSAQELTLFA
+274 KLISAQELTLFA
-286 DPDLAVGRFRGAD
+286 DPDSAVGRFRGAD

-310 ADSNGNPAKII
+310 ADSNGNPAKTIY
-321 TLLKNYR
+321 LLNNYR
-328 SSAELNNLTVSIAK
+328 SSLELNDLTVSIAK
-342 GFRYSRITDHRERVC
+342 SFRYSRIINHRERIC
-357 ASENNKEVAQSTEGT
+357 ASENGKEIARST

-377 KVHKHE
+377 KVDKHE

-408 LHLGQGIAYNKMAII
+408 LHLGEGIPYNKMAII

-433 LRRTLGSLGIPVAQD
+433 LRRTLGALGIPVAQD

-467 RIGLAHSDERRREIL
+467 RVGLAHSDERRREIL
-482 NPENIEA
+482 TPENVES

-514 DVENVE
+514 DIDSNDVSE
-520 TNETKESGDKP
+520 TQ

-557 KRISDLIAVAIKAA
+557 KRISDLIAVSIKAA

-584 IWDNAVADDGR
+584 IWDNAIADDGR
-595 KISQLW
+595 KISQVW

-606 EGDSS
+606 DGDSS

-639 AFIKQIESEVI
+639 AFIKQIENEVI

-659 ARTGV
+659 ARNGV

-670 HSAKGREWDVVAV
+670 HSAKGREWDVVAI
-683 AGVEEGRWPNLKARG
+683 AGIEEGRWPNLKARG

-707 EIARRDVAAARSES
+707 EIARREVADARSES

-746 RRYLFLT
+746 RRYLLLT

-758 EEQPSQF
+758 DEQPSQF

-770 DHLYPTGAPE
+770 DFLYPKGAPE

-794 KLRKMAEDSTTKP
+794 KLRRIAEDSNTNK
-807 EDFAAAVTLL
+807 EDFSAAVTLL
-817 KTLDKAGISAA
+817 KTLDTAGISAA
-828 NPLRWYGALPLST
+828 NPQRWYGALPLST

-846 ADGEPLKISPS
+846 ADGELLKISPS

-862 RKCSLKWVLENH
+862 RKCSLKWVLESH

-886 GSAFHELAAR
+886 GSAFHELASR
-896 VINGANVKELTS
+896 VINGATVNELTS
-908 ELKILWSKLELG
+908 ELKTLWTKLELG
-920 EGWSERKERDR
+920 EGWSESKERDR
-931 AVEMLVKFTNW
+931 AVDMLVKFTNW

-952 VEESFSFT
+952 VEENFSFT
-960 LGRALIKGSVD
+960 LGRAVIKGSVD

-986 KTAKNVISI
+986 KTAKNVVSVAEGQ
-995 PDGKEHAQLAAYQ
+995 DHAQLAAYQ

-1020 DNKTPGGALLY
+1020 ENKTPGGALLY
-1031 YAADGKKGA
+1031 FAADGKKGA

-1049 ETVRGE
+1049 ENVRGE

-1065 AKFIA
+1065 AKFLA
-1070 TENSLCRTCG
+1070 TENTLCRTCG

>member
-1 MTTTVRWL
+1 M
-9 GLNKPVANLKLIR
+9 NKPVANLKLIR
-22 DPGINPGQRLELS
+22 DPGINPGQRLDLS
-35 VEQQSVVAHRGS
+35 VEQQSVVDHRGS

-59 SALMIERALSYIEEG
+59 SALMIERALSYIGEG
-74 IDPNQIL
+74 VDPNQIL

-99 HIPKSINGAI
+99 HLPKSINGAI

-130 KPPTLFSGAEQDFYI
+130 KPPTLLSGAEQDFYI
-145 RELLGPSVISNLA
+145 RELLGPSALSNLA
-158 GWPEELLAAVM
+158 GWPEELLAAVK
-169 TGAFAREMRDLI
+169 TAAFAREMRDLI

-195 HLSSSENF
+195 QLSSSENF

-250 LRDKYKVVFVD
+250 LRDKYKVVLVD

-321 TLLKNYR
+321 YLLKNYR
-328 SSAELNNLTVSIAK
+328 SSVELNNLTVSIAK

-357 ASENNKEVAQSTEGT
+357 EADKNLLNKKENSVS
-372 EGTEG
+372 
-377 KVHKHE
+377 
-383 NGEILTAR
+383 GEISTAR

-408 LHLGQGIAYNKMAII
+408 LHLGEGIAYNKMAII

-433 LRRTLGSLGIPVAQD
+433 LRRTLGALGIPVAQD

-482 NPENIEA
+482 NPENVEA

-514 DVENVE
+514 DIE
-520 TNETKESGDKP
+520 TLGSGETQ

-557 KRISDLIAVAIKAA
+557 KRISDLITVAIKAA

-606 EGDSS
+606 DGDSS

-659 ARTGV
+659 ARNGV

-683 AGVEEGRWPNLKARG
+683 AGIEEGRWPNLKARG

-707 EIARRDVAAARSES
+707 EIARREVAAARSES

-753 STTGG
+753 ATTGG
-758 EEQPSQF
+758 DEQPSQF

-770 DHLYPTGAPE
+770 EHLYPTGAPE
-780 LKLPTYL
+780 MKVPTYL

-794 KLRKMAEDSTTKP
+794 KLRKIAEDSATSP
-807 EDFAAAVTLL
+807 EDFEAAVTLL
-817 KTLDKAGISAA
+817 KTLDTSGISAA
-828 NPLRWYGALPLST
+828 NPQRWYGALPLST
-841 DAPLV
+841 TAPLI

-896 VINGANVKELTS
+896 VINGANVNELTS

-920 EGWSERKERDR
+920 EGWSESKEKDR
-931 AVEMLVKFTNW
+931 AVAMLVKFTNW
-942 HQQRPTQLLA
+942 HEQRPTQLLA
-952 VEESFSFT
+952 VEEGFSFT

-986 KTAKNVISI
+986 KTAKNAVSI
-995 PDGKEHAQLAAYQ
+995 ADGQDHAQLAAYQ

-1020 DNKTPGGALLY
+1020 ENKTPGGALLY
-1031 YAADGKKGA
+1031 YVADGKKGA
-1040 DRKQAPINV
+1040 DRKQSPINV

-1070 TENSLCRTCG
+1070 TENTLCRTCG
-1080 VIASCPIKNEGRS
+1080 VKASCPIKNEGRS

>member
-22 DPGINPGQRLELS
+22 EPGINPGQRLELS
-35 VEQQSVVAHRGS
+35 DEQKSVVTHRGT
-47 PLLVLGGPGTGK
+47 PLLVIGGPGTGK
-59 SALMIERALSYIEEG
+59 SALMVERALSYIEEG

-88 RATELNDSIVA
+88 RATELNDAIVSQ
-99 HIPKSINGAI
+99 IPKSINGAI
-109 VKTIPAFAFGLLRAH
+109 VKTIPAFAYGLLRAH

-130 KPPTLFSGAEQDFYI
+130 KPPTLLSGAEQDFYI
-145 RELLGPSVISNLA
+145 RELLDPSAISNA
-158 GWPEELLAAVM
+158 ADWPEELLAAVK
-169 TGAFAREMRDLI
+169 TAAFAREMRDLI

-189 NPDQLA
+189 TTDQLA
-195 HLSSSENF
+195 QLSTRENF

-217 HSRTIDEDYKLDPSE
+217 QSRTIDEDYKLDPSE
-232 LIINAINLIARDE
+232 LIINAINLISRDE
-245 KLHQE
+245 LLHQE
-250 LRDKYKVVFVD
+250 LRDKYKVILID
-261 EYQESDPAHRSLI
+261 EYQESDPAHRALI
-274 KLLSAQELTLFA
+274 KLISAQELTLFA
-286 DPDLAVGRFRGAD
+286 DPDSAVGRFRGAD

-310 ADSNGNPAKII
+310 ADSNGNPAKTIY
-321 TLLKNYR
+321 LLNNYR
-328 SSAELNNLTVSIAK
+328 SSLELNDLTVSIAK
-342 GFRYSRITDHRERVC
+342 SFRYSRIINHRERIC
-357 ASENNKEVAQSTEGT
+357 ASENGKEIARST

-377 KVHKHE
+377 KVDKHE

-408 LHLGQGIAYNKMAII
+408 LHLGEGIPYNKMAII

-433 LRRTLGSLGIPVAQD
+433 LRRTLGALGIPVAQD

-467 RIGLAHSDERRREIL
+467 RVGLAHSDERRREIL
-482 NPENIEA
+482 TPENVES

-514 DVENVE
+514 DIDSNDVSE
-520 TNETKESGDKP
+520 TQ

-557 KRISDLIAVAIKAA
+557 KRISDLIAVSIKAA

-584 IWDNAVADDGR
+584 IWDNAIADDGR
-595 KISQLW
+595 KISQVW

-606 EGDSS
+606 DGDSS

-659 ARTGV
+659 ARNGV

-670 HSAKGREWDVVAV
+670 HSAKGREWDVVAI
-683 AGVEEGRWPNLKARG
+683 AGIEEGRWPNLKARG

-707 EIARRDVAAARSES
+707 EIARREVADARSES

-746 RRYLFLT
+746 RRYLLLT

-758 EEQPSQF
+758 DEQPSQF

-770 DHLYPTGAPE
+770 DFLYPKGAPE

-794 KLRKMAEDSTTKP
+794 KLRRIAEDSNTNK
-807 EDFAAAVTLL
+807 EDFSAAVTLL
-817 KTLDKAGISAA
+817 KTLDTAGISAA
-828 NPLRWYGALPLST
+828 NPQRWYGALPLST

-846 ADGEPLKISPS
+846 ADGELLKISPS

-862 RKCSLKWVLENH
+862 RKCSLKWVLESH

-886 GSAFHELAAR
+886 GSAFHELASR
-896 VINGANVKELTS
+896 VINGATVNELTS
-908 ELKILWSKLELG
+908 ELKTLWTKLELG
-920 EGWSERKERDR
+920 EGWSESKERDR
-931 AVEMLVKFTNW
+931 AVDMLVKFTNW

-952 VEESFSFT
+952 VEENFSFT
-960 LGRALIKGSVD
+960 LGRAIIKGSVD

-986 KTAKNVISI
+986 KTAKNVVSVAEGQ
-995 PDGKEHAQLAAYQ
+995 DHAQLAAYQ

-1020 DNKTPGGALLY
+1020 ENKTPGGALLY
-1031 YAADGKKGA
+1031 FAADGKKGA

-1049 ETVRGE
+1049 ENVRGE

-1065 AKFIA
+1065 AKFLA
-1070 TENSLCRTCG
+1070 TENTLCRTCG

>member
-1 MTTTVRWL
+1 MATTVRWL
-9 GLNKPVANLKLIR
+9 GLNKPVAILKLIR

-35 VEQQSVVAHRGS
+35 VKQQSVVAHRGS

-59 SALMIERALSYIEEG
+59 SVLMVERALSYIDEG

-88 RATELNDSIVA
+88 RATELNDAIVA

-130 KPPTLFSGAEQDFYI
+130 KPPTLLSGAEQDFYI
-145 RELLGPSVISNLA
+145 RELLGPSAISNLA
-158 GWPEELLAAVM
+158 GWPEELLAAVK
-169 TGAFAREMRDLI
+169 TAAFAREMRDLI
-181 MRATERGI
+181 MRSTERGI
-189 NPDQLA
+189 SSDQLA
-195 HLSSSENF
+195 QLSTSENF

-217 HSRTIDEDYKLDPSE
+217 QSRTIDEDYKLDPSE

-245 KLHQE
+245 QLHQE
-250 LRDKYKVVFVD
+250 LRDKYKVILVD
-261 EYQESDPAHRSLI
+261 EYQESDPAHRELI
-274 KLLSAQELTLFA
+274 KLISAQELTLFA

-310 ADSNGNPAKII
+310 ADSNGNPAKTIY
-321 TLLKNYR
+321 LLKNYR
-328 SSAELNNLTVSIAK
+328 SSVELNNLTVSIAK

-357 ASENNKEVAQSTEGT
+357 EVEQSKKSAQSEQVA
-372 EGTEG
+372 EVEQDG
-377 KVHKHE
+377 KAISVS
-383 NGEILTAR
+383 GEILTAR

-408 LHLGQGIAYNKMAII
+408 LHLGEGIPYNKMAII

-433 LRRTLGSLGIPVAQD
+433 LRRTLGALGIPVAQD

-482 NPENIEA
+482 TPENVES

-514 DVENVE
+514 DVETLE
-520 TNETKESGDKP
+520 KQP
-531 QNTHEI
+531 NTHEI

-544 PMADFDWNEFAAA
+544 PIADFDWNEFAAA
-557 KRISDLIAVAIKAA
+557 KRISDLIAVAVKAA

-601 QSAAI
+601 QGAAI

-639 AFIKQIESEVI
+639 AFVKQIESEVI

-707 EIARRDVAAARSES
+707 EIARREVAAARSES

-746 RRYLFLT
+746 RRYLLLT

-758 EEQPSQF
+758 DEQPSQF

-770 DHLYPTGAPE
+770 DYLYPIGAPE

-794 KLRKMAEDSTTKP
+794 KLRKIAEDSTTNP

-828 NPLRWYGALPLST
+828 NPQRWYGALPLST

-862 RKCSLKWVLENH
+862 RKCSLKWVLESH

-896 VINGANVKELTS
+896 VINGANVTELTS

-920 EGWSERKERDR
+920 EGWSESKERDR
-931 AVEMLVKFTNW
+931 AVEMLAKFTNW

-986 KTAKNVISI
+986 KTAKSVLSI
-995 PDGKEHAQLAAYQ
+995 ADGKEHAQLAAYQ

-1020 DNKTPGGALLY
+1020 DYKTPGGALLY
-1031 YAADGKKGA
+1031 YVADGKKGA

-1049 ETVRGE
+1049 ENVRGE

-1093 LFS
+1093 LF

>member
-1 MTTTVRWL
+1 M
-9 GLNKPVANLKLIR
+9 NKPVANLKLIR

-35 VEQQSVVAHRGS
+35 VEQKSVVTHRGS

-59 SALMIERALSYIEEG
+59 SVLMVERALSYIEEG

-109 VKTIPAFAFGLLRAH
+109 VKTIPAFAFGLLRTH

-130 KPPTLFSGAEQDFYI
+130 KPPTLLSGAEQDFYI
-145 RELLGPSVISNLA
+145 RELLGPSAISNSA
-158 GWPEELLAAVM
+158 DWPEELLPAVK
-169 TGAFAREMRDLI
+169 TAAFAREMRDLI
-181 MRATERGI
+181 MRSTERGI
-189 NPDQLA
+189 SSDQLA
-195 HLSSSENF
+195 QLSTSENF

-217 HSRTIDEDYKLDPSE
+217 QSRTIDEDYKLDPSE
-232 LIINAINLIARDE
+232 LIINAINLIGRNE
-245 KLHQE
+245 QLHQE
-250 LRDKYKVVFVD
+250 LRDKYKVILVD
-261 EYQESDPAHRSLI
+261 EYQESDPAHRELI
-274 KLLSAQELTLFA
+274 KLISAQELTLFA

-310 ADSNGNPAKII
+310 ADSNGNPAKVI

-328 SSAELNNLTVSIAK
+328 SSVELNNLTVSIAK

-357 ASENNKEVAQSTEGT
+357 EVKQSKKSAQSEQVA
-372 EGTEG
+372 EVEQDG
-377 KVHKHE
+377 KVISVS
-383 NGEILTAR
+383 GEILTAR

-433 LRRTLGSLGIPVAQD
+433 LRRTLGALGIPVAQD

-514 DVENVE
+514 DVG
-520 TNETKESGDKP
+520 TPGSNESNGTQ

-557 KRISDLIAVAIKAA
+557 KRISDLIAVAVKAA

-584 IWDNAVADDGR
+584 IWDNALSDDGR

-632 YPGASAG
+632 YPGASAS

-659 ARTGV
+659 ARNGV

-707 EIARRDVAAARSES
+707 EIARREVAAARSES

-746 RRYLFLT
+746 RRYLLLT

-758 EEQPSQF
+758 DEQPSQF

-770 DHLYPTGAPE
+770 DYLYPTGAPE

-794 KLRKMAEDSTTKP
+794 KLRKIAEDSTTNP

-828 NPLRWYGALPLST
+828 NPQRWYGALPLST

-862 RKCSLKWVLENH
+862 RKCSLKWVLESH

-896 VINGANVKELTS
+896 VINGANVTELTS

-920 EGWSERKERDR
+920 EGWSESKERDR

-942 HQQRPTQLLA
+942 HQQRLTQLLA

-986 KTAKNVISI
+986 KTAKSVLSI
-995 PDGKEHAQLAAYQ
+995 ADGKEHAQLAAYQ

-1020 DNKTPGGALLY
+1020 DYKTPGGALLY
-1031 YAADGKKGA
+1031 YVADGKKGA

-1049 ETVRGE
+1049 ENVRGE

>member
-1 MTTTVRWL
+1 MATTVRWL

-22 DPGINPGQRLELS
+22 EPGVNLGQRLELS
-35 VEQQSVVAHRGS
+35 DEQRSVVTHRGT
-47 PLLVLGGPGTGK
+47 PLLVIGGPGTGK
-59 SALMIERALSYIEEG
+59 SALMVERALSYIEEG

-88 RATELNDSIVA
+88 RATELNDAIVSQ
-99 HIPKSINGAI
+99 IPKSINGAI
-109 VKTIPAFAFGLLRAH
+109 VKTIPAFAYGLLRAH

-130 KPPTLFSGAEQDFYI
+130 KPPTLLSGAEQDFYI
-145 RELLGPSVISNLA
+145 RELLGPSAISNSA
-158 GWPEELLAAVM
+158 NWPEELLAAVK
-169 TGAFAREMRDLI
+169 TAAFAREMRDLI

-189 NPDQLA
+189 SSDQLA
-195 HLSSSENF
+195 QLSTRENF
-203 PLWLPASKFYLEYT
+203 SLWLPASKFYLEYT
-217 HSRTIDEDYKLDPSE
+217 QSRTIDEDYKLDPSE
-232 LIINAINLIARDE
+232 LIINAINLIGRDE
-245 KLHQE
+245 QLHQE
-250 LRDKYKVVFVD
+250 LRDRYKVILVD
-261 EYQESDPAHRSLI
+261 EYQESDPAHRALI
-274 KLLSAQELTLFA
+274 KLISAKELTLFA
-286 DPDLAVGRFRGAD
+286 DPDSAVGRFRGAD

-310 ADSNGNPAKII
+310 ADSNGNPAKTIY
-321 TLLKNYR
+321 LLKNYR
-328 SSAELNNLTVSIAK
+328 SSLELNNLTVSIAK
-342 GFRYSRITDHRERVC
+342 SFRYSRIINHRERIC
-357 ASENNKEVAQSTEGT
+357 ASENNKEVAQSEK
-372 EGTEG
+372 G
-377 KVHKHE
+377 KVDKQE

-408 LHLGQGIAYNKMAII
+408 LHLGEGIPYNKMAII
-423 LRSPGARTAT
+423 LRSPGARSAT
-433 LRRTLGSLGIPVAQD
+433 LRRTLGALGIPIAQD

-482 NPENIEA
+482 TPENVES

-514 DVENVE
+514 DIDHDQSEE
-520 TNETKESGDKP
+520 KQ

-557 KRISDLIAVAIKAA
+557 KRISDLITVSIKAA

-584 IWDNAVADDGR
+584 IWDNAIADDGR
-595 KISQLW
+595 KISQVW

-606 EGDSS
+606 DGDSS

-659 ARTGV
+659 ARNGV

-683 AGVEEGRWPNLKARG
+683 AGIEEGRWPNLKARG

-707 EIARRDVAAARSES
+707 EIARREVADARSES

-746 RRYLFLT
+746 RRYLLLT

-758 EEQPSQF
+758 DEQPSQF

-780 LKLPTYL
+780 LKLPKYL

-794 KLRKMAEDSTTKP
+794 KLRRIAEDSNTNK

-817 KTLDKAGISAA
+817 KTLDTAGISAA
-828 NPLRWYGALPLST
+828 NPQRWYGALPLST

-846 ADGEPLKISPS
+846 ADGEALKISPS

-862 RKCSLKWVLENH
+862 RKCSLKWVLESH

-896 VINGANVKELTS
+896 VINGATVNELTS
-908 ELKILWSKLELG
+908 ELKTLWTKLELG
-920 EGWSERKERDR
+920 EGWSESKERDR
-931 AVEMLVKFTNW
+931 AVDMLVKFTNW

-952 VEESFSFT
+952 VEENFLFT
-960 LGRALIKGSVD
+960 LGRAVIKGSVD

-986 KTAKNVISI
+986 KTAKNVVSVAEGQ
-995 PDGKEHAQLAAYQ
+995 DHAQLAAYQ

-1020 DNKTPGGALLY
+1020 ENKTPGGALLY
-1031 YAADGKKGA
+1031 FVADGKKGA

-1049 ETVRGE
+1049 EIVRGE

-1070 TENSLCRTCG
+1070 TENTLCRTCG

>member
-1 MTTTVRWL
+1 MATTVRWL
-9 GLNKPVANLKLIR
+9 GLNKPVATLKLIR
-22 DPGINPGQRLELS
+22 EPGINLGQQLELS
-35 VEQQSVVAHRGS
+35 DEQKSVVTHRGT
-47 PLLVLGGPGTGK
+47 PLLVIGGPGTGK
-59 SALMIERALSYIEEG
+59 SALMVERALSYIKEG

-88 RATELNDSIVA
+88 RATELNDAIVSQ
-99 HIPKSINGAI
+99 IPKSINGAI
-109 VKTIPAFAFGLLRAH
+109 VKTIPAFAYGLLRAH

-130 KPPTLFSGAEQDFYI
+130 KPPTLLSGAEQDFYI
-145 RELLGPSVISNLA
+145 RELLAPSAISNSA
-158 GWPEELLAAVM
+158 NWPEELLAAVK
-169 TGAFAREMRDLI
+169 TAAFAREMRDLI

-189 NPDQLA
+189 SSDQLA
-195 HLSSSENF
+195 QLSTRENF

-217 HSRTIDEDYKLDPSE
+217 QSRTIDEDYKLDPSE
-232 LIINAINLIARDE
+232 LIINAINLIGRDE

-250 LRDKYKVVFVD
+250 LRDKYKVILVD
-261 EYQESDPAHRSLI
+261 EYQESDPAHRALI
-274 KLLSAQELTLFA
+274 KLISTQELTLFA
-286 DPDLAVGRFRGAD
+286 DPDSAVGRFRGAD

-310 ADSNGNPAKII
+310 ADSNGNPAKTIY
-321 TLLKNYR
+321 LLKNYR
-328 SSAELNNLTVSIAK
+328 SSLELNNLTVSIANS
-342 GFRYSRITDHRERVC
+342 FRYSRIINHRERIC
-357 ASENNKEVAQSTEGT
+357 ASENNKEFAQSEK
-372 EGTEG
+372 G
-377 KVHKHE
+377 KVDKQE
-383 NGEILTAR
+383 NGEILTAC

-408 LHLGQGIAYNKMAII
+408 LHLGEGIPYNKMAII

-433 LRRTLGSLGIPVAQD
+433 LRRTLGALGIPVAQD

-482 NPENIEA
+482 TPENVES

-514 DVENVE
+514 DIDHDQSEE
-520 TNETKESGDKP
+520 KQ

-557 KRISDLIAVAIKAA
+557 KRVSDLIAVSIKAA

-584 IWDNAVADDGR
+584 IWDNAIAEDGR
-595 KISQLW
+595 KISQVW
-601 QSAAI
+601 QGAAI
-606 EGDSS
+606 DGDSS

-617 AVLSLFEAAARHADR
+617 AVLSLFESAARHADR

-659 ARTGV
+659 ARNGV

-683 AGVEEGRWPNLKARG
+683 AGIEEARWPNLKARG
-698 SLLGSERLA
+698 SLLGSERVA
-707 EIARRDVAAARSES
+707 EIARREVADARSES

-746 RRYLFLT
+746 RRYLLLT

-758 EEQPSQF
+758 DEQPSQF

-794 KLRKMAEDSTTKP
+794 KLRRIAEDSNTNQ

-817 KTLDKAGISAA
+817 KTLDTAGISAA
-828 NPLRWYGALPLST
+828 NPQRWYGALPLST

-862 RKCSLKWVLENH
+862 RKCSLKWVLESH

-896 VINGANVKELTS
+896 VINGATVNELTS
-908 ELKILWSKLELG
+908 ELKTLWTKLELG
-920 EGWSERKERDR
+920 EGWSESKERDR

-952 VEESFSFT
+952 VEENFSFT
-960 LGRALIKGSVD
+960 LGRAVIKGSVD

-986 KTAKNVISI
+986 KTAKNVVSVAEGQ
-995 PDGKEHAQLAAYQ
+995 DHAQLAAYQ

-1020 DNKTPGGALLY
+1020 ENKTPGGALLY
-1031 YAADGKKGA
+1031 FVADGKKGA
-1040 DRKQAPINV
+1040 DRKQAPIIV
-1049 ETVRGE
+1049 ENVRGE

-1070 TENSLCRTCG
+1070 TENTLCRTCG